1 MTLVLSSRQ
10 PHVARG
16 RGLPALL
23 GWLEIV
29 AEGVE
34 RADRPIAFE
43 LMGCDFA
50 QGYLFAR
57 PLKPGNM
64 LRRVVAE
71 RDAGMAPS
79 RVPLQPRLAP
89 LPKAVSA

>member
-34 RADRPIAFE
+34 RADRPIAF
-43 LMGCDFA
+43 
-50 QGYLFAR
+50 
-57 PLKPGNM
+57 
-64 LRRVVAE
+64 
-71 RDAGMAPS
+71 S
-79 RVPLQPRLAP
+79 
-89 LPKAVSA
+89 